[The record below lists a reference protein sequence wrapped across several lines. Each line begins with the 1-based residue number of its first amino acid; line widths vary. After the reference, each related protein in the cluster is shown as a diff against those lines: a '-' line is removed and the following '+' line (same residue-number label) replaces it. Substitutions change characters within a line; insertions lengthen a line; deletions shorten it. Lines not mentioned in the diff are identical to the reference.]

1 MVFVGAYGEEVTKPK
16 TKQNQEFCSCRI
28 AIANVV
34 QHSTLSRKQTQYT
47 IYTPTHTHTHT
58 TSPKKKETL
67 TVHRVESFYQIILI
81 SSVQLIDSL
90 PRPYMTI
97 DRNEQDGLRMYPDV
111 GSSSIHCLVYLL
123 YFILFDNNIIL

>member
-1 MVFVGAYGEEVTKPK
+1 MEFVGAYGEEVTKPK
-16 TKQNQEFCSCRI
+16 TKQNQEFWFCRI

-34 QHSTLSRKQTQYT
+34 QHSTLSKKQTQYT
-47 IYTPTHTHTHT
+47 IYTPTHTHTHNIT
-58 TSPKKKETL
+58 KKKETL

-90 PRPYMTI
+90 QRPYMTI

-111 GSSSIHCLVYLL
+111 GSSSIHCLVYTK
-123 YFILFDNNIIL
+123 